1 MDGPLDILA
10 SAPKATFRNVVIDPP
25 WKFSAGTK
33 SRPQHYPRMTFDEI
47 CQIPIKT
54 ILHPEGARVFCW
66 ITGPLLDRIGYLKR
80 AWGLK
85 YSTSFPWL
93 KLWPNA
99 GELFFDRASF
109 AKGLGFE
116 VAGNAEYIVIL
127 KYRTPQNNGRD
138 RLPGFYITPR
148 REHSR
153 KPPDLHEDIERRFS
167 GPYAEIFARESREG
181 WSSFGNETTKFDSVE
196 STNQEVEHV

>member
-1 MDGPLDILA
+1 MICSGDPFTLQPL
-10 SAPKATFRNVVIDPP
+10 PRRHYRNVVIDPP

-33 SRPQHYPRMTFDEI
+33 SRPQHYQRMTFDEV
-47 CQIPIKT
+47 CRMPIKE
-54 ILHPEGARVFCW
+54 ILHPSGARVFCW
-66 ITGPLLDRIGYLKR
+66 ITAPLLDRSGDLRK

-85 YSTSFPWL
+85 YSTSLPWL

-116 VAGNAEYIVIL
+116 VEGNAEHILIL
-127 KYRTPQNNGRD
+127 KYRTPENNR
-138 RLPGFYITPR
+138 RVRMPGFYITPR

-153 KPPDLHEDIERRFS
+153 KPIDLHEDIERRFS
-167 GPYAEIFARESREG
+167 GPYCEVFGREPRDR
-181 WSSFGNETTKFDSVE
+181 WDTWGNETTKFSEPADA
-196 STNQEVEHV
+196 